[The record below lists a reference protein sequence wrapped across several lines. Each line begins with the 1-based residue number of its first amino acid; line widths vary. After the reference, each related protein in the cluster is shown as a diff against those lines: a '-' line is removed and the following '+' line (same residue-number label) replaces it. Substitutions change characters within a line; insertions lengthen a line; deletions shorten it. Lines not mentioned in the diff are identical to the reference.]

1 MIETKNARSDA
12 ANIETGM
19 NTATAGTFGGVQT
32 HYNNSLD
39 GLQGRLALRP
49 KEAAAALGIGNNAIY
64 ELCARQDFPTLK
76 IGNKI
81 IIPVD
86 GLRRWLVSQT
96 EGWPDV

>member
-1 MIETKNARSDA
+1 MIETKSARSDA

-19 NTATAGTFGGVQT
+19 SAQNTGKVYEAQDN
-32 HYNNSLD
+32 YIKSLD

-96 EGWPDV
+96 EGRPDV

>member
-1 MIETKNARSDA
+1 MIETKSARSDA

-19 NTATAGTFGGVQT
+19 NTATAGTFGGVQN
-32 HYNNSLD
+32 HYIKSLD

-49 KEAAAALGIGNNAIY
+49 KEAAALGIGNNAIY
-64 ELCARQDFPTLK
+64 ELCNQQDFPTLK